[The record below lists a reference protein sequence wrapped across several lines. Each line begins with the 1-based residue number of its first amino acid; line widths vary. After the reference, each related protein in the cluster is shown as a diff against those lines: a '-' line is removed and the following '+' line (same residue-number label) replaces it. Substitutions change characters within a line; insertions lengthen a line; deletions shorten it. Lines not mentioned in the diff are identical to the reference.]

1 MTSVERVLMYS
12 DLPQEES
19 EKRKPIKPDDTW
31 PKTGCLQFDKVSL
44 SYDDG
49 ETYVLKSLS
58 FTIKDKEK
66 VCRFVLIIQNND
78 NQVSFSYKPLIGNC
92 FHCNPHIF

>member
-19 EKRKPIKPDDTW
+19 VQMKLVKPDATW
-31 PKTGCLQFDKVSL
+31 PKTGCLKFENVSL
-44 SYDDG
+44 TYDEG
-49 ETYVLKSLS
+49 ETCVLKSLS

-66 VCRFVLIIQNND
+66 VN
-78 NQVSFSYKPLIGNC
+78 
-92 FHCNPHIF
+92 